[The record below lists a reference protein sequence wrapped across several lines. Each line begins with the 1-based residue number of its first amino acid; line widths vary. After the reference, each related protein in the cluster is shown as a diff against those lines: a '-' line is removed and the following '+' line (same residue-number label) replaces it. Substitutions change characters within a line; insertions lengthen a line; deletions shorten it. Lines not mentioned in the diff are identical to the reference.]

1 VKAVILAAGEGQ
13 RLGRGVPKPLVN
25 ILGLTLLERSV
36 FTLREAGVEEIIV
49 VSGFKGHLLASL
61 VAERGLE
68 VKVIEN
74 GDYKGGSATSILAAK
89 DHVGDRFLVV
99 TGDHLFEPS
108 AIKGLS
114 NARGSF
120 VAAIDSTARHVDP
133 TEATKV
139 LFSNGRV
146 ERIGKD
152 LTEFNGLDAG
162 AFICSQEVFPVIE
175 RCVDEG
181 RGAWNDVKREWI
193 DSSAREMRAFD
204 LKGAFWLDVDT
215 EEDLKRARQ
224 LLLQRLTKAR
234 DGIISRHLNRKL
246 SCPLTSLLVN
256 TKLTPN
262 QISLLAFVIGIISG
276 ALFSFGS
283 YPLVAIGGLMA
294 QITSVIDGCD
304 GEVARLKHAT
314 SKYGAWFDAVLDRVA
329 DAVIIT
335 GMSYGLVSATG
346 QPLVWILGTVAL
358 TASLLISY
366 SEARYESAFGR
377 KMPSS
382 GRAVPAKRDAR
393 LFLVMLGGLLNQVL
407 LTLIVLGFLGTSE
420 VARRLWTSYRATRR
434 PSRKGDSVLQR
445 HKGKSVAR
453 VPAPQVLSSEN
464 AGAPNREFKDGMI
477 GN

>member
-1 VKAVILAAGEGQ
+1 
-13 RLGRGVPKPLVN
+13 
-25 ILGLTLLERSV
+25 
-36 FTLREAGVEEIIV
+36 
-49 VSGFKGHLLASL
+49 
-61 VAERGLE
+61 
-68 VKVIEN
+68 
-74 GDYKGGSATSILAAK
+74 
-89 DHVGDRFLVV
+89 
-99 TGDHLFEPS
+99 
-108 AIKGLS
+108 
-114 NARGSF
+114 
-120 VAAIDSTARHVDP
+120 
-133 TEATKV
+133 ATKV

-162 AFICSQEVFPVIE
+162 AFICSQEVFPLIE
-175 RCVDEG
+175 RCVHEG
-181 RGAWNDVKREWI
+181 SGAWNDVKREWI
-193 DSSAREMRAFD
+193 ESLAREMRAFD
-204 LKGAFWLDVDT
+204 LKGAFWLEVDT
-215 EEDLKRARQ
+215 EEDLKRARK

-246 SCPLTSLLVN
+246 SCPLTSLLVS

-262 QISLLAFVIGIISG
+262 QISLLSFVVGLISG
-276 ALFSFGS
+276 ALFAFGS
-283 YPLVAIGGLMA
+283 YPLVAIGGLTA
-294 QITSVIDGCD
+294 QIASVIDGCD

-314 SKYGAWFDAVLDRVA
+314 SKSGAWFDAVLDRVA
-329 DAVIIT
+329 DAVIMT
-335 GMSYGLVSATG
+335 GMTYGSFSATG

>member
-1 VKAVILAAGEGQ
+1 MKAVILAAGEGQ

-36 FTLREAGVEEIIV
+36 FTLLEAGVKEIIV

-74 GDYKGGSATSILAAK
+74 GNYKNGSATSILAAK

-99 TGDHLFEPS
+99 MGDHLFEPS
-108 AIKGLS
+108 AIKDLL

-120 VAAIDSTARHVDP
+120 VAAIDSIPRYVDP
-133 TEATKV
+133 AEATKV
-139 LFSNGRV
+139 LFSNGKV

-175 RCVDEG
+175 RCVHEG
-181 RGAWNDVKREWI
+181 RGAWNDVKREWAE
-193 DSSAREMRAFD
+193 SLTREMKAFD
-204 LKGAFWLDVDT
+204 LKGAFWLDVDI
-215 EEDLKRARQ
+215 EEDLKRARR
-224 LLLQRLTKAR
+224 LLLQRFTKAR

-246 SCPLTSLLVN
+246 SRPLTSLLVS

-262 QISLLAFVIGIISG
+262 QISLLSFVIGIISG
-276 ALFSFGS
+276 ALFSFGG

-294 QITSVIDGCD
+294 QMASVIDGCD

-335 GMSYGLVSATG
+335 GMTYGLFSATD

-358 TASLLISY
+358 TASLSISY

-377 KMPSS
+377 KMASS
-382 GRAVPAKRDAR
+382 RAAVPAKRDAR
-393 LFLVMLGGLLNQVL
+393 LFLVMLGGLLNQVALAL
-407 LTLIVLGFLGTSE
+407 LVLACSGTAE

-434 PSRKGDSVLQR
+434 RPCKRATVAER
-445 HKGKSVAR
+445 YRGKSI
-453 VPAPQVLSSEN
+453 EG
-464 AGAPNREFKDGMI
+464 AGTVNGQSKAG
-477 GN
+477 

>member
-1 VKAVILAAGEGQ
+1 MKALILAAGEGQ

-49 VSGFKGHLLASL
+49 VSGFKGHLLGSL

-68 VKVIEN
+68 IKVIEN
-74 GDYKGGSATSILAAK
+74 GDYKDGSATSILAAK
-89 DHVGDRFLVV
+89 GHVGDRFLVV
-99 TGDHLFEPS
+99 MGDHLFEPS
-108 AIKGLS
+108 AIRGLL

-120 VAAIDSTARHVDP
+120 VGAVDSVATHVRP

-139 LFSNGRV
+139 LFSDGRV

-162 AFICSQEVFPVIE
+162 AFICSEEIFPVIE

-181 RGAWNDVKREWI
+181 KGSWNDVKREWI
-193 DSSAREMRAFD
+193 GGLAEEMRAFD
-204 LKGAFWLDVDT
+204 LEGAFWLDVDT
-215 EEDLKRARQ
+215 EEDLKRARK

-246 SCPLTSLLVN
+246 SCPLTSLLVS

-262 QISLLAFVIGIISG
+262 QISLLSFVVGIISG
-276 ALFSFGS
+276 ALFAFGS

-294 QITSVIDGCD
+294 QMASVIDGCD

-314 SKYGAWFDAVLDRVA
+314 SKYGAWFDAVLDRAA
-329 DAVIIT
+329 DAVITT
-335 GMSYGLVSATG
+335 GMTYGLLSGTG

-366 SEARYESAFGR
+366 SEARYESAFGG
-377 KMPSS
+377 KMASS
-382 GRAVPAKRDAR
+382 GIAVPAKRDAR

-407 LTLIVLGFLGTSE
+407 LTLLVLGFLGTAE
-420 VARRLWTSYRATRR
+420 VARRLWTSHRVTRR
-434 PSRKGDSVLQR
+434 RSRKEGTVLQR
-445 HKGKSVAR
+445 HKGKSM
-453 VPAPQVLSSEN
+453 
-464 AGAPNREFKDGMI
+464 DGMI
-477 GN
+477 ED